1 MSDAIKNYRSMV
13 DQPWGR
19 MFYELIYKQLNVS
32 DCKKLKILDFGA
44 GFCITADH
52 YAKSHDVTAVEPSD
66 EMRALRVGDNPYT
79 LVGGGIDYL
88 RDMDADSFD
97 LVICHNVLEYA
108 DDKEAILKHLVRV
121 TKPGG
126 ILSVVKHNLYG
137 RVMATAVMSDDP
149 KTALSLLDQGAEN
162 SMFGKRDVYSNE
174 WITDLLKDEMTLID
188 TYGIRTFFGLSSNN
202 DIKYTDDWYQSML
215 ELETKAC
222 SMDEYR
228 KVAFFNHLIFAKKQN
243 TEM

>member
-19 MFYELIYKQLNVS
+19 MFYEMIYKQLDLS

-88 RDMDADSFD
+88 RDMDANSFD

>member
-1 MSDAIKNYRSMV
+1 
-13 DQPWGR
+13 
-19 MFYELIYKQLNVS
+19 
-32 DCKKLKILDFGA
+32 
-44 GFCITADH
+44 
-52 YAKSHDVTAVEPSD
+52 
-66 EMRALRVGDNPYT
+66 MRALRVGDNPYT

-149 KTALSLLDQGAEN
+149 KTALSLLDQEAEN

-188 TYGIRTFFGLSSNN
+188 TYGLRTFFGLSSNN

>member
-121 TKPGG
+121 TKPSG

-137 RVMATAVMSDDP
+137 RVMAAAVMSDDP
-149 KTALSLLDQGAEN
+149 KSALSLLDQGAEN

-243 TEM
+243 TKM

>member
-1 MSDAIKNYRSMV
+1 MSDAIMNYRSMV

-19 MFYELIYKQLNVS
+19 MFYDMIYKQLDLS

-52 YAKSHDVTAVEPSD
+52 YAKSHDVTAVEPND

-88 RDMDADSFD
+88 RDLDADSFD

-149 KTALSLLDQGAEN
+149 KTALGLLDQGAEN

>member
-19 MFYELIYKQLNVS
+19 MFYEMIYKQLDLS

-52 YAKSHDVTAVEPSD
+52 YAKSHDVTAVEPND

-88 RDMDADSFD
+88 RDLDADSFD

-137 RVMATAVMSDDP
+137 RVIATAVMSDDP
-149 KTALSLLDQGAEN
+149 KTALSLLDQGAEK